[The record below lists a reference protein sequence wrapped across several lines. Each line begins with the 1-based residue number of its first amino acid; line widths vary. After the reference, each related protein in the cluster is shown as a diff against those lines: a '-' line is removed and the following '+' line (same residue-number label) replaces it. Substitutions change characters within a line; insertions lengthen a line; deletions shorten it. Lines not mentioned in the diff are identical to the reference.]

1 MPAESDSLVT
11 VARRWRVAILP
22 LPWDSP
28 PQGLEGAWR
37 NGDEVPAGFNRTG
50 AHQERVQMAS
60 PLKEVSVIE
69 HWHTSTARSDSRTRH
84 SCYAVGLPA
93 RTADVRMVVLA
104 GQNCQVAK
112 ASNFV
117 RSNHATRGG
126 RTHDF
131 APHNLAGGRTRV
143 DGPADNAFM
152 HREISLGG

>member
-11 VARRWRVAILP
+11 LATRGRIAILP
-22 LPWDSP
+22 RSWGRP
-28 PQGLEGAWR
+28 PQGLVGAWR

-50 AHQERVQMAS
+50 APRERVQVAS
-60 PLKEVSVIE
+60 PFKEVSVIE
-69 HWHTSTARSDSRTRH
+69 HWHTSTARRDSRMRH
-84 SCYAVGLPA
+84 TCYAVGLPA
-93 RTADVRMVVLA
+93 RTADVRTAVLA

-117 RSNHATRGG
+117 RSKHATRGG

-131 APHNLAGGRTRV
+131 APHNLAGGHSHV

-152 HREISLGG
+152 HREISPGG

>member
-11 VARRWRVAILP
+11 LARRGRVAILSES
-22 LPWDSP
+22 WECC

-50 AHQERVQMAS
+50 APPDRVQVAS
-60 PLKEVSVIE
+60 PFKEVSVIE
-69 HWHTSTARSDSRTRH
+69 HRHTSTAWSGSRIWH
-84 SCYAVGLPA
+84 ACYAVGLPA
-93 RTADVRMVVLA
+93 RTADVRTVVLA

-112 ASNFV
+112 GSNFV
-117 RSNHATRGG
+117 RSMHATLGA

-131 APHNLAGGRTRV
+131 APHNLAGGRTDV

-152 HREISLGG
+152 HREISPGG